1 MSQQAASSATE
12 QCGVGSG
19 TSIGGPIGS
28 PMSYQPVCQRCF
40 NPLQL
45 DQDFEHL
52 QKTELMTL
60 LDATSATDGEVRE
73 PINLVPVRNPT
84 TPRPRFIVPPNSAL
98 SLLNDDEDPLET
110 LQSYA
115 GPTSSLDHRLKV
127 NACLFDVLSGRTEV
141 DHPLCQECADTLL
154 LAKQQCLE
162 FQEEEMK
169 CLQFYLSYL
178 DSTAGKIEAKLK
190 AKQTAKI
197 KSAKH
202 KQLNL
207 SSGEVKISKKQQDD
221 SVDEKTTS
229 NNSSTSAVIHESDDK
244 PKCNNDGDRHDD
256 DEMSGEDDDDDD
268 DSALI
273 DSMLLSYAFDGED
286 DNSENYFD
294 NAGDNDDDDDED
306 AGGNNDDNSTSVDD
320 KISAELKKL
329 NIKPNSKKCGTNVKE
344 LEKTLSMLQANLN
357 ELLLESEKL
366 DKQII
371 HDTAEL
377 ERRTEELDRATTQYN
392 DQKLALME
400 AEEEMQCL
408 ESRLSY
414 ARSHLRRLQRT
425 NVLNVAFPI
434 WYDGHIGVIN
444 GLHLGR
450 LPNRPVGW
458 EEINAA
464 WGQCALLLQCISKK
478 LNFTFQN
485 YRVVPMGSQSKIIQ
499 LSISKEFPLYY
510 TTGGMRLLSAGK
522 FDTAMINFLDC
533 VNQVQCVI
541 EHSSN
546 IQLPFRIKDKGKL
559 QDSDGQVYSIRW
571 NGNSEENWTKA
582 LKMML
587 INMKW
592 IIAALSARKS
602 RKRLPTITS
611 GTPIP
616 TTSSV
621 QSGSNTSE
629 T

>member
-1 MSQQAASSATE
+1 MSQQTATHITGQCDVAASENSPF
-12 QCGVGSG
+12 S
-19 TSIGGPIGS
+19 SPI
-28 PMSYQPVCQRCF
+28 SYQPVCQRCF

-60 LDATSATDGEVRE
+60 LDATTADGEIAD

-84 TPRPRFIVPPNSAL
+84 TSRPRFIVPPNSAL

-110 LQSYA
+110 LQSYE
-115 GPTSSLDHRLKV
+115 GPSSSLDHRLKV

-178 DSTAGKIEAKLK
+178 DSTAGRIEAKLK
-190 AKQTAKI
+190 SKQASKMKSAETKQTR
-197 KSAKH
+197 
-202 KQLNL
+202 
-207 SSGEVKISKKQQDD
+207 SSLETDVIVNDKRISNQKGIMGNDSKPITSNDSNPLHDNVDGSDVNNSDD
-221 SVDEKTTS
+221 SDDD
-229 NNSSTSAVIHESDDK
+229 NESD
-244 PKCNNDGDRHDD
+244 NNDETVNDSALIDCMLSHTFHEENDNDNYFDD
-256 DEMSGEDDDDDD
+256 GEDDDDVDKD
-268 DSALI
+268 VDA
-273 DSMLLSYAFDGED
+273 
-286 DNSENYFD
+286 
-294 NAGDNDDDDDED
+294 NADHTDPIHTTRKGTTCATTDTNP
-306 AGGNNDDNSTSVDD
+306 
-320 KISAELKKL
+320 ELKRYKV
-329 NIKPNSKKCGTNVKE
+329 KSSCKKYGTNIKE
-344 LEKTLSMLQANLN
+344 LEQTLSVLQSNLN
-357 ELLLESEKL
+357 ELLFESDRL
-366 DKQII
+366 DKQIVQ
-371 HDTAEL
+371 DTIEL
-377 ERRTEELDRATTQYN
+377 EKRTEELDRATTQYN

-408 ESRLSY
+408 ESRLTY

-425 NVLNVAFPI
+425 NVLNIAFPI

-464 WGQCALLLQCISKK
+464 WGQCALLLQCIGKK

-485 YRVVPMGSQSKIIQ
+485 YRIVPMGSQSKIIQ

-533 VNQVQCVI
+533 VNQIQILV

-546 IQLPFRIKDKGKL
+546 IQLPYRIKEKGKL
-559 QDSDGQVYSIRW
+559 QDPDGQVFSIRW

-602 RKRLPTITS
+602 KQRLPTTVKPP
-611 GTPIP
+611 G
-616 TTSSV
+616 V
-621 QSGSNTSE
+621 QSTASTSE

>member
-1 MSQQAASSATE
+1 MSQQTPTFTTGQFVGASSSNDS
-12 QCGVGSG
+12 VLGS
-19 TSIGGPIGS
+19 TMP
-28 PMSYQPVCQRCF
+28 YQPVCQRCF

-52 QKTELMTL
+52 QKTELLTL
-60 LDATSATDGEVRE
+60 IDATTADSETSD
-73 PINLVPVRNPT
+73 PINLVPVKNST

-98 SLLNDDEDPLET
+98 SLLNDEEDPLET

-190 AKQTAKI
+190 SKQAFKLKSTQKTKGKNPSCEKI
-197 KSAKH
+197 TESH
-202 KQLNL
+202 GQVSENQSTIT
-207 SSGEVKISKKQQDD
+207 SSENKIVLDKNVDDDDTTVRDANNELANDSTLID
-221 SVDEKTTS
+221 SVLS
-229 NNSSTSAVIHESDDK
+229 LAFDD
-244 PKCNNDGDRHDD
+244 NNDSDNYF
-256 DEMSGEDDDDDD
+256 DDDDDD
-268 DSALI
+268 D
-273 DSMLLSYAFDGED
+273 D
-286 DNSENYFD
+286 
-294 NAGDNDDDDDED
+294 DNDDDDDDNDMGDSSD
-306 AGGNNDDNSTSVDD
+306 AVKIDKKIKNYTSNR
-320 KISAELKKL
+320 KKY
-329 NIKPNSKKCGTNVKE
+329 GTNVSE
-344 LEKTLSMLQANLN
+344 LEQTLNALQSNLN
-357 ELLLESEKL
+357 ELLIENDKL

-371 HDTAEL
+371 QDTVEL
-377 ERRTEELDRATTQYN
+377 EKRTEELDRATTQYN

-414 ARSHLRRLQRT
+414 ARSHLHRLQRT
-425 NVLNVAFPI
+425 NVLNIAFPI

-458 EEINAA
+458 GEINAA
-464 WGQCALLLQCISKK
+464 WGQCALLLQCIGKK
-478 LNFTFQN
+478 LNYIFQN
-485 YRVVPMGSQSKIIQ
+485 HRIVPMGSQSKMVQ

-533 VNQVQCVI
+533 LNQAQQII
-541 EHSSN
+541 EHTSYM
-546 IQLPFRIKDKGKL
+546 QLPFRIKDKGKL
-559 QDSDGQVYSIRW
+559 QDPDGQIYSIKW

-592 IIAALSARKS
+592 IIAALSTKKNKKA
-602 RKRLPTITS
+602 IN
-611 GTPIP
+611 I
-616 TTSSV
+616 
-621 QSGSNTSE
+621 QSTLSTMDK
-629 T
+629 

>member
-1 MSQQAASSATE
+1 MSQQTPTFTTGQFVGASSSNDS
-12 QCGVGSG
+12 VLGS
-19 TSIGGPIGS
+19 TMP
-28 PMSYQPVCQRCF
+28 YQPVCQRCF

-52 QKTELMTL
+52 QKTELLTL
-60 LDATSATDGEVRE
+60 IDATTADSETSD
-73 PINLVPVRNPT
+73 PINLVPVKNST

-98 SLLNDDEDPLET
+98 SLLNDEEDPLET

-190 AKQTAKI
+190 
-197 KSAKH
+197 
-202 KQLNL
+202 
-207 SSGEVKISKKQQDD
+207 SSNRKK
-221 SVDEKTTS
+221 
-229 NNSSTSAVIHESDDK
+229 
-244 PKCNNDGDRHDD
+244 
-256 DEMSGEDDDDDD
+256 
-268 DSALI
+268 
-273 DSMLLSYAFDGED
+273 Y
-286 DNSENYFD
+286 
-294 NAGDNDDDDDED
+294 
-306 AGGNNDDNSTSVDD
+306 
-320 KISAELKKL
+320 
-329 NIKPNSKKCGTNVKE
+329 GTNVSE
-344 LEKTLSMLQANLN
+344 LEQTLNALQSNLN
-357 ELLLESEKL
+357 ELLIENDKL

-371 HDTAEL
+371 QDTVEL
-377 ERRTEELDRATTQYN
+377 EKRTEELDRATTQYN

-414 ARSHLRRLQRT
+414 ARSHLHRLQRT
-425 NVLNVAFPI
+425 NVLNIAFPI

-458 EEINAA
+458 GEINAA
-464 WGQCALLLQCISKK
+464 WGQCALLLQCIGKK
-478 LNFTFQN
+478 LNYIFQN
-485 YRVVPMGSQSKIIQ
+485 HRIVPMGSQSKMVQ

-533 VNQVQCVI
+533 LKSAQQII
-541 EHSSN
+541 EHTSYM
-546 IQLPFRIKDKGKL
+546 QLPFRIKDKGKL
-559 QDSDGQVYSIRW
+559 QDPDGQIYSIRW

-592 IIAALSARKS
+592 IIAALSTKKNKKA
-602 RKRLPTITS
+602 IN
-611 GTPIP
+611 I
-616 TTSSV
+616 
-621 QSGSNTSE
+621 QSTLSTMDK
-629 T
+629 

>member
-1 MSQQAASSATE
+1 MSQQTSTNTTGQLVGAISSNDNLL
-12 QCGVGSG
+12 
-19 TSIGGPIGS
+19 GS
-28 PMSYQPVCQRCF
+28 PMPYQPVCQRCY

-52 QKTELMTL
+52 QKTELLTL
-60 LDATSATDGEVRE
+60 IDATTADSETSD
-73 PINLVPVRNPT
+73 PINLVPVKNST

-98 SLLNDDEDPLET
+98 SLLNDEEDPLET
-110 LQSYA
+110 LQSYT

-190 AKQTAKI
+190 SKQAFKL
-197 KSAKH
+197 KSTQKTESD
-202 KQLNL
+202 NL
-207 SSGEVKISKKQQDD
+207 SCETITQSHDQVSENQSTITSSENKILFNKI
-221 SVDEKTTS
+221 V
-229 NNSSTSAVIHESDDK
+229 
-244 PKCNNDGDRHDD
+244 
-256 DEMSGEDDDDDD
+256 DDDDTAVHDANNELAN
-268 DSALI
+268 DSTLI
-273 DSMLLSYAFDGED
+273 DSVLSLAFD
-286 DNSENYFD
+286 DNNDSDNYFD
-294 NAGDNDDDDDED
+294 DDDGGGDNDDNNNNI
-306 AGGNNDDNSTSVDD
+306 GGSSYAVKIDKNIKNYTSNRKKYGTSV
-320 KISAELKKL
+320 S
-329 NIKPNSKKCGTNVKE
+329 E
-344 LEKTLSMLQANLN
+344 LEQTLNALQSNLN
-357 ELLLESEKL
+357 ELLIENDKL

-371 HDTAEL
+371 QDTAEL
-377 ERRTEELDRATTQYN
+377 EKRTEELDRATTQYN
-392 DQKLALME
+392 DQKLALIE

-414 ARSHLRRLQRT
+414 ARNHLHRLQRT
-425 NVLNVAFPI
+425 NVLNIAFPI

-464 WGQCALLLQCISKK
+464 WGQCALLLQCIGKK
-478 LNFTFQN
+478 LNYTFQN
-485 YRVVPMGSQSKIIQ
+485 HRIVPMGSQSKMVQ

-533 VNQVQCVI
+533 LNQAQQII
-541 EHSSN
+541 EHTSN
-546 IQLPFRIKDKGKL
+546 IQLPFRIKDKGKV
-559 QDSDGQVYSIRW
+559 QDPDGQIYSIKW

-592 IIAALSARKS
+592 IIAALSTKKNKKAINIQS
-602 RKRLPTITS
+602 TPSTIDK
-611 GTPIP
+611 
-616 TTSSV
+616 
-621 QSGSNTSE
+621 
-629 T
+629 

>member
-1 MSQQAASSATE
+1 MSQQTFTGTTRQFVGASS
-12 QCGVGSG
+12 
-19 TSIGGPIGS
+19 GGNDSSPI
-28 PMSYQPVCQRCF
+28 SYQPVCQRCF

-60 LDATSATDGEVRE
+60 IDATTADSEISD
-73 PINLVPVRNPT
+73 PINLVPVKNST
-84 TPRPRFIVPPNSAL
+84 TPRPRFIVPPYSAL
-98 SLLNDDEDPLET
+98 SLLNDDKDPIET
-110 LQSYA
+110 LQSYS
-115 GPTSSLDHRLKV
+115 GPSSSLDHRLKV

-190 AKQTAKI
+190 SKQA
-197 KSAKH
+197 
-202 KQLNL
+202 LNL
-207 SSGEVKISKKQQDD
+207 ISAQKKKNKTLSCETITESHDQISDKQCTTTSDNENTVFQKVVDNDVNNQMNNDSELID
-221 SVDEKTTS
+221 SVLSLAFDD
-229 NNSSTSAVIHESDDK
+229 NDAYSDD
-244 PKCNNDGDRHDD
+244 DD
-256 DEMSGEDDDDDD
+256 NIDDDDDD
-268 DSALI
+268 D
-273 DSMLLSYAFDGED
+273 DGSNT
-286 DNSENYFD
+286 DNSSHDVKTDKEIKKY
-294 NAGDNDDDDDED
+294 
-306 AGGNNDDNSTSVDD
+306 TSGR
-320 KISAELKKL
+320 
-329 NIKPNSKKCGTNVKE
+329 KKCKNVNE
-344 LEKTLSMLQANLN
+344 LEQTLNTLQSTLN
-357 ELLLESEKL
+357 QLLIENDKL
-366 DKQII
+366 DKQIAQ
-371 HDTAEL
+371 DTAEL
-377 ERRTEELDRATTQYN
+377 EKRTEELDRATTQYN
-392 DQKLALME
+392 DQKLALIE

-414 ARSHLRRLQRT
+414 ARSHLHRLQRT
-425 NVLNVAFPI
+425 NVLNIAFPI

-464 WGQCALLLQCISKK
+464 WGQCALLLQCIGKK
-478 LNFTFQN
+478 LNYTFQN
-485 YRVVPMGSQSKIIQ
+485 HRIVPMGSQSKMIQ

-533 VNQVQCVI
+533 LNQAQQII
-541 EHSSN
+541 EHTSN

-559 QDSDGQVYSIRW
+559 QDPDGQIYSIRW
-571 NGNSEENWTKA
+571 NGNSEENWTKT

-592 IIAALSARKS
+592 IIAALATK
-602 RKRLPTITS
+602 KNKKPTMNIQSTPSTS
-611 GTPIP
+611 DK
-616 TTSSV
+616 
-621 QSGSNTSE
+621 
-629 T
+629 

>member
-1 MSQQAASSATE
+1 MSQQTSTFTTGQFVGASS
-12 QCGVGSG
+12 SND
-19 TSIGGPIGS
+19 SLLGS
-28 PMSYQPVCQRCF
+28 PIPYQPVCQRCF

-52 QKTELMTL
+52 QKTELLTL
-60 LDATSATDGEVRE
+60 IDATTADSETSD
-73 PINLVPVRNPT
+73 PINLVPVKNST

-98 SLLNDDEDPLET
+98 SLLNDEEDPLET

-190 AKQTAKI
+190 SKQAFKL
-197 KSAKH
+197 KSTQKTES
-202 KQLNL
+202 KNL
-207 SSGEVKISKKQQDD
+207 SCETITQSHDQVPENHSTITSSENKIVFDNIADDDDTTVHDANNELANDSTLID
-221 SVDEKTTS
+221 SVLS
-229 NNSSTSAVIHESDDK
+229 LAFDD
-244 PKCNNDGDRHDD
+244 NNDSDNYF
-256 DEMSGEDDDDDD
+256 DDDDD
-268 DSALI
+268 
-273 DSMLLSYAFDGED
+273 GG
-286 DNSENYFD
+286 
-294 NAGDNDDDDDED
+294 GDNDDDD
-306 AGGNNDDNSTSVDD
+306 NNNIGDSSYAVKID
-320 KISAELKKL
+320 K
-329 NIKPNSKKCGTNVKE
+329 NIKKYTSNRKKYGANVSE
-344 LEKTLSMLQANLN
+344 LEQTLNALQSNLN
-357 ELLLESEKL
+357 ELLIENDKL

-371 HDTAEL
+371 QDTVEL
-377 ERRTEELDRATTQYN
+377 EKRTEELDRATTQYN
-392 DQKLALME
+392 DQKLALIE

-414 ARSHLRRLQRT
+414 ARNHLHRLQRT
-425 NVLNVAFPI
+425 NVLNIAFPI

-464 WGQCALLLQCISKK
+464 WGQCALLLQCIGKK
-478 LNFTFQN
+478 LNYTFQN
-485 YRVVPMGSQSKIIQ
+485 HRIVPMGSQSKVVQ

-533 VNQVQCVI
+533 LNQAQQII
-541 EHSSN
+541 EHTSN

-559 QDSDGQVYSIRW
+559 QDPDGQIYSIKW

-592 IIAALSARKS
+592 IIAALSTK
-602 RKRLPTITS
+602 KNKKTINIQS
-611 GTPIP
+611 TPS
-616 TTSSV
+616 TTDKH
-621 QSGSNTSE
+621 
-629 T
+629 